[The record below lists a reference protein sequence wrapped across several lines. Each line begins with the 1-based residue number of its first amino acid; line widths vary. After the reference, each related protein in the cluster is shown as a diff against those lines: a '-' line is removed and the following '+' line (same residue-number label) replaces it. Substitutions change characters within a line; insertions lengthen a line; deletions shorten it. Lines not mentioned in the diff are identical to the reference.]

1 MTELA
6 FLLLSSTSPAQRLG
20 TTRRLHSGLATCER
34 GVRVGGAGLCG
45 RGREGAKAEKGDHLV
60 ESSVQVRKP
69 ATEGATARLQ
79 RAAPS
84 GLSLKPL
91 SFHEIQPESGSVIGG
106 GSKAAGH
113 RSSQRE
119 FDLHYG
125 YQPIAAFTRVGAG

>member
-1 MTELA
+1 MSEGGKGGAAEVRTGYAALAEPAALLTELA

-45 RGREGAKAEKGDHLV
+45 RGREGAKAEKGDHLM

-79 RAAPS
+79 RAAP
-84 GLSLKPL
+84 
-91 SFHEIQPESGSVIGG
+91 
-106 GSKAAGH
+106 
-113 RSSQRE
+113 
-119 FDLHYG
+119 
-125 YQPIAAFTRVGAG
+125 T